1 MHVAYWV
8 FRPVEPGLVAAT
20 VADHLPPNR
29 AAWIRAEEEPVTV
42 VATAAETSTTET
54 AGACGRL
61 MCFMIVYILT
71 LHVLVHDCI
80 TCTLTCCCQKNRA
93 IHACLLFTWCFRHV
107 HIQFVQEMCVCY
119 CVLTGTR
126 TAGVGTGIETVRDQT
141 RRDSLALTR
150 NRPDNVTGA
159 CQLLTGIFSRTEYR
173 LNCLNVVVY
182 NVFTWNYVHVG
193 VHVHS

>member
-93 IHACLLFTWCFRHV
+93 IHACLLFTWCFKHV
-107 HIQFVQEMCVCY
+107 YVQFVQEMFVIIVC
-119 CVLTGTR
+119 CQGHGQQELGQESRRSETR
-126 TAGVGTGIETVRDQT
+126 PGETV
-141 RRDSLALTR
+141 SL
-150 NRPDNVTGA
+150 
-159 CQLLTGIFSRTEYR
+159 
-173 LNCLNVVVY
+173 
-182 NVFTWNYVHVG
+182 
-193 VHVHS
+193 